1 MRPAEAIEW
10 LATDA
15 IAQRLEPGV
24 SALIESLDW
33 AVELE
38 STNRYLLSL
47 APPAPGYV
55 KVAVAEHQ
63 TAGRGRRGR
72 SWSMPPGT
80 GVALSVSSVVE
91 KIPAD
96 FGAFGLAVGAAA
108 RRAVLEVTGLDVGLK
123 WPNDLIVDDGKLGG
137 ILVELAQLA
146 DGSSHIVAGIGINVQ
161 APDDFLRTVS
171 DFSHGARD
179 LAGQVPDWAID
190 RVGLTAALIGHFIE
204 LFTCYADS
212 GFEGYRDEW
221 LEAHVLDGQAVELIS
236 VSSSTIGTVRGI
248 ATDGSLI
255 IEDSD
260 GNRHSLISGD
270 VTIRKRDDARD
281 RLR

>member
-1 MRPAEAIEW
+1 VRPPEAIEW

-15 IAQRLEPGV
+15 IAARLEPAA
-24 SALIESLDW
+24 SARIESLDW

-38 STNRYLLSL
+38 STNRYLLSM
-47 APPAPGYV
+47 APPAPGNV
-55 KVAVAEHQ
+55 RVAVAEHQ

-91 KIPAD
+91 KMPAN

-146 DGSSHIVAGIGINVQ
+146 DGASHVVAGIGINVQ
-161 APDDFLRTVS
+161 APDDFLRAVS

-179 LAGQVPDWAID
+179 LAGQVPAWAID
-190 RVGLTAALIGHFIE
+190 RAGLTAALIGHFVE
-204 LFTCYADS
+204 LFKRYAES
-212 GFEGYRDEW
+212 GFEAYRDEW
-221 LEAHVLDGQAVELIS
+221 LDAHVLDGQVVKLNSAS
-236 VSSSTIGTVRGI
+236 RSTVGTVRGI
-248 ATDGSLI
+248 AADGSLI

-260 GNRHSLISGD
+260 GERHSVISGD
-270 VTIRKRDDARD
+270 VTIRKQDDPRD
-281 RLR
+281 